1 MRHLAKS
8 VWILPG
14 WKKRLPFSS
23 YRTFR
28 IFLRTNLTRVPLV
41 RKDHLVRWSFF
52 LCVLCIFISTH
63 FRARSVMVPGLGLA
77 VRIRVGTDNPNQS

>member
-23 YRTFR
+23 YRTLQ
-28 IFLRTNLTRVPLV
+28 IFLRTNLTRVPLA

-52 LCVLCIFISTH
+52 SMCALLIHQHPFSGPISYG
-63 FRARSVMVPGLGLA
+63 AGLGIGCA
-77 VRIRVGTDNPNQS
+77 DSGRN